1 MLRIRSLPTIGSYPV
16 AQVKNKK
23 GDIMKTCLFVGV
35 DTHKYSHTAAVLD
48 GYFEVVATISFDN
61 STEGFNH
68 LFDKLKK
75 LISGRDLVF
84 GLEDSQG
91 LGSFLAQYLIR
102 NGHLALEINPVYT
115 DRGRRRTV
123 SREKSDKRDAI
134 VIAKTLIRE
143 RANLHPVRMERNSVA
158 LREMVGYRQ
167 TLVNESTRIKNR
179 LHMALFNQYKGV
191 LGQFGSLF
199 GKCALAFFTRY
210 PDPFLLKKVD
220 PDTLSVFLKANSKGR
235 YSIKKARAILSSID
249 NSIVDSLTG
258 TRAHIIVAHT
268 QRLVQIGKELKKI
281 QDILEELVEASS
293 YGCLVSIPG
302 IDTVTAS
309 KIIASVMDISRFSS
323 SSKLARFCGIAPA
336 EKSSGRKKRYEKSK
350 YGNKSLHSTIY
361 FMALA
366 HISRTR
372 DGRDKNPIS
381 RTYYL
386 KKISEGKTKKE
397 ALTCLSR
404 RLVDLIYAVMRDR
417 SIYNFSKSRFTKQQD
432 VVLHAAVA

>member
-1 MLRIRSLPTIGSYPV
+1 MLRIRSLLTIGSYPV

-23 GDIMKTCLFVGV
+23 GDIMKTYLFVGV

-48 GYFEVVATISFDN
+48 GYFEVVTTISFDN

-199 GKCALAFFTRY
+199 SKCALAFFARY

-235 YSIKKARAILSSID
+235 YGIKKARAILSSID

-258 TRAHIIVAHT
+258 TRAHIIESHS

-281 QDILEELVEASS
+281 QNILEGLVEASS
-293 YGCLVSIPG
+293 YGCLTSIPG

-309 KIIASVMDISRFSS
+309 KIIAGIMDIARFSS

-336 EKSSGRKKRYEKSK
+336 EKSSGRKEKYEKSK
-350 YGNKSLHSTIY
+350 YGNRSLYSTIY

-381 RTYYL
+381 RAYYL

-397 ALTCLSR
+397 ALTCLTR

-432 VVLHAAVA
+432 IVLHTAVA

>member
-48 GYFEVVATISFDN
+48 GYFEVVTTISFDN

-199 GKCALAFFTRY
+199 SKCALAFFARY

-235 YSIKKARAILSSID
+235 YGIKKAGAILSSID

-258 TRAHIIVAHT
+258 TRAHIIESHS

-281 QDILEELVEASS
+281 QNILEGLVEASS
-293 YGCLVSIPG
+293 YGCLTSIPG

-309 KIIASVMDISRFSS
+309 KIIAGIMDIARFSS

-336 EKSSGRKKRYEKSK
+336 EKSSGRKEKYEKSK
-350 YGNKSLHSTIY
+350 YGNRSLYSTIY

-381 RTYYL
+381 RAYYL

-397 ALTCLSR
+397 ALTCLTR

-432 VVLHAAVA
+432 IVLHTAVA